1 MKTQSVVKLFA
12 TTAIAATLVAV
23 NSIVTFSQ
31 TTPKEQAQSKEEIN
45 FVCDSS
51 SDLPK
56 TLAVSKDKQ
65 GRSTQTPMFTWY
77 SEYATP
83 GESAEA
89 LCQKMA
95 QKLQNK
101 YNRGE
106 EVYFSSE
113 PVQAKNPETGAMKMQ
128 GWKVCLVPS
137 DGAQGC
143 TGNERAEELFTLNGN
158 YRDPLACVMENTQP
172 DACRPYM
179 TTRGRALAIPAGEYK
194 PGWLS
199 WFF

>member
-1 MKTQSVVKLFA
+1 MKTQSVVNFFT
-12 TTAIAATLVAV
+12 TTAIAASLVAV
-23 NSIVTFSQ
+23 NSAVTFSQ
-31 TTPKEQAQSKEEIN
+31 TTPKEQTQAKEEIT
-45 FVCDSS
+45 FTCDSYS
-51 SDLPK
+51 NLPT
-56 TLAVSKDKQ
+56 TLAVSKNRQ
-65 GRSTQTPMFTWY
+65 GELTQTPMFTWH
-77 SEYATP
+77 SEYVMP

-113 PVQAKNPETGAMKMQ
+113 PVQAKNPETGAIKMQ
-128 GWKVCLVPS
+128 GWKVCLVTS

-143 TGNERAEELFTLNGN
+143 TENKQSEELFTLSGN

-172 DACRPYM
+172 EACRPYM